1 MDSGAFRGRLVPKN
15 PDKTRGRDKSDVV
28 SVYDMDEG
36 MRYVCQRC
44 GNCCRWPGEVPIT
57 EEETAR
63 IADFLGLDLY
73 DFVARFTEVRRN
85 RTGLTIREKE
95 NDECVFLDGIECKI
109 QPVKPVHCAG
119 FPNRW
124 NFPGWRKVCEAIPV
138 PLEASEGELP
148 QK

>member
-1 MDSGAFRGRLVPKN
+1 MQ
-15 PDKTRGRDKSDVV
+15 
-28 SVYDMDEG
+28 EG
-36 MRYVCQRC
+36 MRYACQRC

-57 EEETAR
+57 EDETAR
-63 IADFLGLDLY
+63 IAEFLGLELY

-109 QPVKPVHCAG
+109 QSVKPDHCKG

-124 NFPGWRKVCEAIPV
+124 NFPGWRKVCEAVPV
-138 PLEASEGELP
+138 ALEQPGDAE
-148 QK
+148 KAK